1 MLFDSSIRKDLGRSF
16 GATLLVLITVVITV
30 MLIRTLG
37 QASRGSISPSDV
49 LLVMGFTVLGHLST
63 ILTLSL
69 FLAVVS
75 VLSRMYRD
83 SEMVIWFTS
92 GQGLLSVLRP
102 LLRFAW
108 PVLLAVAALTL
119 LVWPW
124 SNQQILQLRTQ
135 FEQRSDVDRIAPGEF
150 QESSDGSRVIFVDR
164 GSATA
169 PSGAATATSVQAS
182 NIFMLERRQG
192 REYITSARQASVQ
205 GTPEG
210 ARLAVL
216 MQGQR
221 VEIPLP
227 GQEPQDGPLLRVTHF
242 DQYRVQISDGEATKA
257 AFSIKATPTHV
268 LWQQHGQP
276 RHASEL
282 GWRISQPLVAFNLLL
297 LGLGL
302 TVVNP
307 RSGRSTSLALAL
319 LAFIVYYNLVTMG
332 VSRVAAGHWPMLAL
346 AGAMHAVVFLLAVAA
361 LLLRHHQYSLWLLLR
376 LRKGSAA

>member
-37 QASRGSISPSDV
+37 QASKGSISPSDV

-92 GQGLLSVLRP
+92 GQGVLSVLRP
-102 LLRFAW
+102 MLRFAW
-108 PVLLAVAALTL
+108 PVLLVVAALTL

-169 PSGAATATSVQAS
+169 SPDTATSAQAS
-182 NIFMLERRQG
+182 NIFMLEKRQG

-205 GTPEG
+205 STPEG
-210 ARLAVL
+210 VRLAVL

-227 GQEPQDGPLLRVTHF
+227 GQEPEEGPLLRVTHF
-242 DQYRVQISDGEATKA
+242 DQYRVQINDGGGTKA

-268 LWQQHGQP
+268 LWQQRGQP
-276 RHASEL
+276 RYASEL

-307 RSGRSTSLALAL
+307 RSGHSTSLALAL
-319 LAFIVYYNLVTMG
+319 LAFIVYYNLVTVG
-332 VSRVAAGHWPMLAL
+332 VSRVAAGHWSMLAL
-346 AGAMHAVVFLLAVAA
+346 AGVMHAVVFVLAVAA
-361 LLLRHHQYSLWLLLR
+361 LLLRHHQYSPWLR
-376 LRKGSAA
+376 LRRGGVA